1 MVNSGSTYIFV
12 NEKAGT
18 VADLSGGDNKSI
30 IGYENHNGD
39 NQKWHA
45 EQQGENFTFKNVAT
59 GQYLGIEGEPGEN
72 TPVVVVDHP
81 FEWHVTQDDESWR
94 LWVPGTKYN
103 MDLSDHGNP
112 TPGTPVTLWG
122 KWAAGRNQCWRLQD
136 GECIPP
142 QMTDDGLTV

>member
-1 MVNSGSTYIFV
+1 MPQSGSTYIFV

-39 NQKWHA
+39 NQKWRA
-45 EQQGENFTFKNVAT
+45 EKRGQGWTFKNVAT

-81 FEWHVTQDDESWR
+81 FEWDVKEDRQDNSSWR
-94 LWVPGTKYN
+94 FWVPGTKYN
-103 MDLSDHGNP
+103 MDLSDHGNA
-112 TPGTPVTLWG
+112 TPGTKVLLWG
-122 KWAAGRNQCWRLQD
+122 KWDAGRNQCWRLQKGD
-136 GECIPP
+136 HPCPI
-142 QMTDDGLTV
+142 DAIYR